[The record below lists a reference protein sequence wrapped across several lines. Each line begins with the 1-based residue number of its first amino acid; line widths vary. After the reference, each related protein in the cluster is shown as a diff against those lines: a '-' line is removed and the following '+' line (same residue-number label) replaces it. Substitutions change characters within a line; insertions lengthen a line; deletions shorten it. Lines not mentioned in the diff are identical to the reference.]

1 MNPEG
6 EKMGNIRH
14 EDWREQVE
22 RFQESGM
29 TQQRWCDTTGTN
41 LHNLRYWVRKAR
53 GGEKTASLHEQAV
66 TWMPLQII
74 EGPFNLASQPANDGR
89 IIIRIG
95 EASIEVAPGFQSQ
108 HLLQVLQTV
117 RAL

>member
-1 MNPEG
+1 
-6 EKMGNIRH
+6 
-14 EDWREQVE
+14 
-22 RFQESGM
+22 M
-29 TQQRWCDTTGTN
+29 TQQCWCDATGTN
-41 LHNLRYWVRKAR
+41 LHNLRYWLRKVRNNELTK
-53 GGEKTASLHEQAV
+53 SLHEQTV

-74 EGPFNLASQPANDGR
+74 EGPFKPTHKMANDGR
-89 IIIRIG
+89 IIVRIG